1 MSNTK
6 NSYSVEGMKP
16 IRKIV
21 IVGGGTSGW
30 IAASMLSYHL
40 KSELCHIELVES
52 DELSTIGIGESTI
65 PPVVRLIQ
73 NLGIDEKEFIQ
84 STQACFKLGIK
95 FVDWR
100 QKNET
105 YFHPFGVIGKRI
117 GSYDFYQCW
126 LKARMQG
133 DTSELQDFSPC
144 SVMAEQER
152 FFWPTHMQ
160 NTPIGGAS
168 YAVHLDSK
176 LVVDYLSRFS
186 KARGVKRT
194 EGTVSR
200 VTQCANGNIEKLILD
215 NGEEVEGDFF
225 IDCTGF
231 RALLIEKTLSSGFE
245 DWSHFL
251 PCDRAVVVKTE
262 AKPLRKP
269 YTTATA
275 QKHGWSW
282 HIPLRNSTGHGYVYS
297 SKFCSDAEAKS
308 NLLKNLDGARIN
320 DPRIIPFATGR
331 RKEMWKNNCL
341 SLGLASGFVEP
352 LESTSI
358 HLIARGMDFFLR
370 FFPDR
375 DCDPSLL
382 KEYNRRMAADFE
394 EVRDFIILHYCT
406 TQREDTPF
414 WRACKNREL
423 PESLKER
430 IALFKGHGVLR
441 EGTDELFRS
450 SSWQSVFE
458 GMGIRPQKYCQ
469 RVDNID
475 FQEITETLKVA
486 KQAIHAMVK
495 TLPTH
500 DEFLHNNY
508 HQSSDDL
515 ENKISGV

>member
-1 MSNTK
+1 MSDSAKDSIKSST
-6 NSYSVEGMKP
+6 MKP

-40 KSELCHIELVES
+40 KSDLCRIELVES
-52 DELSTIGIGESTI
+52 DDLATIGIGESTI

-73 NLGIDEKEFIQ
+73 NLGIDEQKFVQ

-117 GSYDFYQCW
+117 GAHDFYQCW
-126 LKARMQG
+126 LKATMQG
-133 DTSELQDFSPC
+133 DTSALQDFSPC

-152 FFWPTHMQ
+152 FFWPTQMQ

-168 YAVHLDSK
+168 YAVHLDAK
-176 LVVDYLSRFS
+176 LVVEYLNDYA
-186 KARGVKRT
+186 KTRGVKRT
-194 EGTVSR
+194 EGTV
-200 VTQCANGNIEKLILD
+200 TQVVQSSDGNIEKLILK
-215 NGEEVEGDFF
+215 NGEEIHGDFF

-231 RALLIEKTLSSGFE
+231 RALLIEKTLASGFE

-262 AKPLRKP
+262 AKPMRKP

-275 QKHGWSW
+275 RKAGWSW
-282 HIPLRNSTGHGYVYS
+282 RIPLRSSTGHGYVYS

-308 NLLKNLDGARIN
+308 TLLKSLDS
-320 DPRIIPFATGR
+320 PRISDARVIPFATGR

-375 DCDPSLL
+375 DCDPSLI
-382 KEYNRRMAADFE
+382 KEYNRRMATDFE

-414 WRACKNREL
+414 WQWCKNMEI

-430 IALFKGHGVLR
+430 IALFKGHGALR

-458 GMGIRPQKYCQ
+458 GMGIRPNKYCP
-469 RVDNID
+469 RVDNMD
-475 FQEITETLKVA
+475 FQEISATLKVA
-486 KQAIHAMVK
+486 KQSIQAMVK

-500 DEFLHNNY
+500 DEFLQQNY
-508 HQSSDDL
+508 GDL
-515 ENKISGV
+515 PDK

>member
-1 MSNTK
+1 MNMVVSVKNIANTTI
-6 NSYSVEGMKP
+6 NP

-30 IAASMLSYHL
+30 IAASMLSHNL
-40 KSELCHIELVES
+40 KPELCQIELVES
-52 DELSTIGIGESTI
+52 EEVATIGIGESTI

-73 NLGIDEKEFIQ
+73 NLGIDEQHFIQ

-117 GSYDFYQCW
+117 GSHDFYQCW
-126 LKARMQG
+126 LKAITQG
-133 DTSELQDFSPC
+133 DTSALQDFSPC
-144 SVMAEQER
+144 SVMADQER
-152 FFWPTHMQ
+152 FYWPTQLQ

-168 YAVHLDSK
+168 YAVHLDAK
-176 LVVDYLSRFS
+176 LVVEYLRNYAE
-186 KARGVKRT
+186 ARGVIRT
-194 EGTVSR
+194 EGTVTEVR
-200 VTQCANGNIEKLILD
+200 QLAHGNIEKLILSS
-215 NGEEVEGDFF
+215 GEEISGDFF

-231 RALLIEKTLSSGFE
+231 RAQLIEKTLASGFE
-245 DWSHFL
+245 DWSKYL
-251 PCDRAVVVKTE
+251 PCDRAIVVKTD
-262 AKPLRKP
+262 AKHPRKN

-275 QKHGWSW
+275 RKAGWSW
-282 HIPLRNSTGHGYVYS
+282 QIPLRNTTGHGYVYS
-297 SKFCSDAEAKS
+297 SKFSSDAEAKS
-308 NLLKNLDGARIN
+308 CLLSGLDSPRIN
-320 DPRIIPFATGR
+320 EPRIISFATGR
-331 RKEMWKNNCL
+331 RKDMWKKNCL

-375 DCDPSLL
+375 DCDASLV
-382 KEYNRRMAADFE
+382 KEYNRRMTADFE

-406 TQREDTPF
+406 TQRVDTPF
-414 WRACKNREL
+414 WRWCKDMEL
-423 PESLKER
+423 PESLSDR

-458 GMGIRPQKYCQ
+458 GMGLRPNKYCP

-475 FQEITETLKVA
+475 YQEISSTLTLA
-486 KQAIHAMVK
+486 KQAIQSMVK

-500 DEFLHNNY
+500 EEFLRRNFID
-508 HQSSDDL
+508 SSP
-515 ENKISGV
+515 